1 MATFRHLING
11 GSKQTGSSVIFVK
24 FNKRGE
30 GGGKGVNQ
38 NKGGGGVGIS
48 KHLLIWVMNEKSKFT
63 NKR

>member
-38 NKGGGGVGIS
+38 NKGGGGGGWNFKTS
-48 KHLLIWVMNEKSKFT
+48 LNMGNE
-63 NKR
+63 

>member
-1 MATFRHLING
+1 MATFRYLING

-30 GGGKGVNQ
+30 GGGKGVKI
-38 NKGGGGVGIS
+38 KGGGGVGIS
-48 KHLLIWVMNEKSKFT
+48 KHLLIWGMNEKSKFT